1 LFFISSRKVYIMRT
15 DYTKAGSKAA
25 EVVNDTKKT
34 ENTEVKTQ
42 GTNKT
47 RQKMFV
53 SIPMAGR
60 DEKDVLAE
68 IESIRD
74 KFKENYDVIDSYFQ
88 EDDPNGIDKYSSVW
102 YLGRSIQLMRTA
114 NLVIFTKNWSQAR
127 GCIIEHRV
135 CELYDI
141 PYIEMI

>member
-1 LFFISSRKVYIMRT
+1 MRT
-15 DYTKAGSKAA
+15 DYTKVESKAA
-25 EVVNDTKKT
+25 EVVNNTKKT
-34 ENTEVKTQ
+34 EAKTQ
-42 GTNKT
+42 DTNKT
-47 RQKMFV
+47 RQKIFI

-68 IESIRD
+68 LESIRN

-88 EDDPNGIDKYSSVW
+88 EDDPNGIDRYSGVW
-102 YLGRSIQLMRTA
+102 YLGHSIQLMRTA
-114 NLVIFTKNWSQAR
+114 NLVVFAKNWISAR